1 VVGALAA
8 ACPFVFWS
16 LVLLSV
22 VVAGCLWWCVL
33 VG

>member
-1 VVGALAA
+1 LPLGVGASW
-8 ACPFVFWS
+8 PFVFWS